1 MLQSEKKFD
10 LPLQKTFK
18 STPTR
23 ENSTPKPFKN
33 TEEKKLLSS
42 IIENIELKKTFSGKF
57 YTNLENSIEKL
68 CLEQENTILI
78 KEKAILQ
85 QEIDNLF
92 QENIRILSDH
102 EDDMQDIEAF
112 FGKRRVFLETYHG
125 KLKNDLEILNSQE
138 LLCENMILQAENE
151 QNASEIRS
159 LHNKRMSVFWS
170 SGLLESIFLLTVVAV
185 LVKIY
190 F

>member
-1 MLQSEKKFD
+1 MLQPEKKFD
-10 LPLQKTFK
+10 LPQQKTFK
-18 STPTR
+18 NPPSR

-42 IIENIELKKTFSGKF
+42 INENIELKKTFSWKF
-57 YTNLENSIEKL
+57 YTNLENSLEKS
-68 CLEQENTILI
+68 CLEQENGILI

-92 QENIRILSDH
+92 QENIKILSDH

-112 FGKRRVFLETYHG
+112 FGKRRVLLETYYG
-125 KLKNDLEILNSQE
+125 QLKKDLEILNSQE

-151 QNASEIRS
+151 QNASEIRN
-159 LHNKRMSVFWS
+159 LHNKRMSILWS
-170 SGLLESIFLLTVVAV
+170 SGLLESIFLLTIIAV